1 MIRRLIILLLIVG
14 CVFGDTITYN
24 QGNNKRTIE
33 NVKFIRAGNGKV
45 YFKAHGQETSR
56 YCNRIIEF
64 TDDDGN
70 PIEYDCSAVLIEE
83 SLIDLEKKI
92 EDTISKEE
100 VESIIQ
106 KIKKPVAGGL
116 LIGIGGALVF
126 TTLGKECGDGCELS
140 GTSQSALV
148 KWAENTKEFEDG
160 ILDTQK
166 IGFGLIALGGILVA
180 FGI

>member
-14 CVFGDTITYN
+14 CVFGDTIVVKTTGKDKDGFIKTYN
-24 QGNNKRTIE
+24 SEYMGEYVGILD
-33 NVKFIRAGNGKV
+33 AKV
-45 YFKAHGQETSR
+45 YLRDSKGKLNKYNCSDVIVIFDNERK
-56 YCNRIIEF
+56 
-64 TDDDGN
+64 
-70 PIEYDCSAVLIEE
+70 PIEYDCSINTFVPNTLNELDI
-83 SLIDLEKKI
+83 KKI
-92 EDTISKEE
+92 
-100 VESIIQ
+100 Q
-106 KIKKPVAGGL
+106 KYPIVGGT

-126 TTLGKECGDGCELS
+126 TTLGRECGDGCELS
-140 GTSQSALV
+140 GTSQSAIE